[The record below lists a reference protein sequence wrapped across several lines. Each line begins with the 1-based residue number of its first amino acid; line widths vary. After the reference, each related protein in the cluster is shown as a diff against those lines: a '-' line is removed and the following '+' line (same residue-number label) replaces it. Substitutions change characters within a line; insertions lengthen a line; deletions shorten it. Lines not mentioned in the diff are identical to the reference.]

1 MELLAARKELDQKP
15 KKVQFEKLLGSLAS
29 NGEEI
34 FYFDRE
40 NSHKDMMAI
49 VDKFEE
55 AGYTVHF
62 REVKYG
68 LSDDE
73 YLYEIHSL

>member
-1 MELLAARKELDQKP
+1 MDILLAREELTSKP
-15 KKVQFEKLLGSLAS
+15 KKVKLEKLLESLDK

-34 FYFDRE
+34 FYFDKD
-40 NSHKDMMAI
+40 NSHKDMMSV

-55 AGYTVHF
+55 VGFSVHF

-68 LSDDE
+68 LADDE
-73 YLYEIHSL
+73 YLYEVHSL

>member
-1 MELLAARKELDQKP
+1 MDILLARKELTAKP
-15 KKVQFEKLLGSLAS
+15 KKVNFEKLLEELAQKE
-29 NGEEI
+29 EEI

-49 VDKFEE
+49 VDKFED
-55 AGYTVHF
+55 AGYAVHF

-68 LSDDE
+68 LADEE
-73 YLYEIHSL
+73 YLYEIHAL

>member
-1 MELLAARKELDQKP
+1 MDILLARKELTAKP
-15 KKVQFEKLLGSLAS
+15 KKVNFEKLLEELAEKE
-29 NGEEI
+29 EEI
-34 FYFDRE
+34 FYFDRD

-55 AGYTVHF
+55 AGYAVHF

-68 LSDDE
+68 LADEE

>member
-1 MELLAARKELDQKP
+1 
-15 KKVQFEKLLGSLAS
+15 
-29 NGEEI
+29 
-34 FYFDRE
+34 
-40 NSHKDMMAI
+40 MMAI
-49 VDKFEE
+49 VDKIEE

-73 YLYEIHSL
+73 YLYEIHAL

>member
-1 MELLAARKELDQKP
+1 MDILLSRKEITSKP
-15 KKVQFEKLLGSLAS
+15 KKVSFEKLLEDLVK
-29 NGEEI
+29 NEEEI
-34 FYFDRE
+34 FYFDRD

-49 VDKFEE
+49 VDKFEA

-68 LSDDE
+68 LADDE
-73 YLYEIHSL
+73 YLYEIHSV

>member
-1 MELLAARKELDQKP
+1 
-15 KKVQFEKLLGSLAS
+15 
-29 NGEEI
+29 
-34 FYFDRE
+34 
-40 NSHKDMMAI
+40 MMAI

>member
-1 MELLAARKELDQKP
+1 MNILLARKEITAKP
-15 KKVQFEKLLGSLAS
+15 KKVNFEKLLEDLVK
-29 NGEEI
+29 NEEEI
-34 FYFDRE
+34 FYFDKD

-49 VDKFEE
+49 VDKFE
-55 AGYTVHF
+55 ASNYTVHF

-68 LSDDE
+68 LADDE